1 MYAVIKTGGKQHRVA
16 EGEVLAVEKLIG
28 AKGDEIIFDQVL
40 MVGSG
45 EETRIGRP
53 IVAGAQVVAEIVN
66 QFKGPKVDVF
76 KMKRRKGYKKKT
88 GHRQELTRMRIKKIS
103 I

>member
-1 MYAVIKTGGKQHRVA
+1 MYAVIKTGGKQHRVS
-16 EGEVLAVEKLIG
+16 EGEVLSVEKLLG
-28 AKGDEIIFDQVL
+28 AKGDEVIFDQVL
-40 MVGSG
+40 MVGSD
-45 EETRIGRP
+45 EDTRIGRP
-53 IVAGAQVVAEIVN
+53 IVAGAQVVGEILT
-66 QFKGPKVDVF
+66 QFKGPKIDVF